1 MHLVAVPVWNGVEEF
16 VTGIGGVPD
25 DVACSTQTSPVVK
38 VLGGWE
44 LGTSDGWFSPAF
56 CRAFLSDIVN

>member
-44 LGTSDGWFSPAF
+44 LGTSDVLGGFHHPFAGLFFQTS
-56 CRAFLSDIVN
+56 